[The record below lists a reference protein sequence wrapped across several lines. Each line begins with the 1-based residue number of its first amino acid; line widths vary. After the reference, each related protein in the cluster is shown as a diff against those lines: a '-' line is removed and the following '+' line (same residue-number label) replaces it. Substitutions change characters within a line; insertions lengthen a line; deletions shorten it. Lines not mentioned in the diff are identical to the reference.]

1 MPLRLTLLAAFP
13 LLLAAL
19 AVAQPKPAD
28 VSGPIN
34 VSPKPVASD
43 KGVKLDYD
51 IVYVRAPR
59 NGDKIG
65 TNWPEISNPVFMDPG
80 ADLMLLHPDGTEE
93 VLVKGGAGSVTDPVV
108 SFDGEW
114 VYYSHFHDLKGA
126 SVAQGPPAGA
136 DIFKIHVKSKKV
148 VRLTRQEFTPNT
160 GAANW
165 SADFRTPEAGKNHF
179 GYGVF
184 NTGPCPLPGGRVMF
198 TSNRN
203 GFKPPKRVPH
213 VMQLFVMDDGGAN
226 VECVGHLNLGMALH
240 PTMLKDGRV
249 MFSSLES
256 QGLRASTLWGLWC
269 INPDGTGWGPMA
281 SAFLPGASP
290 SAWHFQTQLAD
301 GSVVAEEY
309 YSQTSSGFGT
319 LVKFPLAPPK
329 GEAPFGPGFTADAR
343 NPALRHGRTD
353 AGAARERRLPFSPF
367 GVEALTPFA
376 RSDEGPADYAER
388 GRRAAPR
395 VGKVTHP
402 SAAPDNH
409 LLLVWSAGPVNGG
422 YTVHQPAVDGG
433 LYLLKDGKIA
443 NEPGDLLLV
452 KNDPKYNEMWPRA
465 LVPYQRVHGIP
476 EPKTL
481 VPLAND
487 GALSK
492 HLPAGT
498 PFGLVGTSS
507 FYKRESYPNGV
518 VKPGTVTAAHA
529 GTDASGYDDLDP
541 FNSALD
547 GASLNWFNQG
557 ADAGRYTNADIH
569 AVRILA
575 TEPATDRNRGPR
587 SGRTFRSHATERL
600 RILGEIPL
608 RKFGERQPTPPAPL
622 PKGKGEKEAG
632 SLALAAR
639 GGAGGAERSEASDS
653 PFPLGRGAGGVGS
666 SPAGGRGSSEP
677 LDPDGNPDTS
687 FLAKIPADVGFTFQT
702 LDKNGMV
709 LNMAQTWHQVRP
721 GEIRNDCG
729 GCHAHS
735 QKPTDFSL
743 TAAARPGYQ
752 VFDLTE
758 KTPLLTTKA
767 KDESRTR
774 WDAADETGLKFAGA
788 VTNVEYFRDVKPIL
802 DRSCAACHTGADAPA
817 KLVLGDD
824 KTINVADC
832 DDVPGTYYRLAMDS
846 AGRFGHKPLV
856 SGWRGANASR
866 YVRMFQS
873 RRSLLMWKV
882 HGARLDGWSND
893 DFPTETTPGD
903 ARTLKLKGEPVANT
917 PANRN
922 RADLDFTGS
931 VMPPPAAVKAGKVQ
945 PLTAEDKLTLARWID
960 LGCPIDLD
968 YDPKNPAKPGF
979 GWALDDQRPTL
990 TVALPKAGANPPL
1003 ARILV
1008 GMHDYG
1014 TGLDAA
1020 SFSAVASFAANGIAA
1035 GTDLAPKF
1043 TALGG
1048 GVYELK
1054 LATPL
1059 TGANLNLTVSVKD
1072 KQGNV
1077 TRIERTFSAGK

>member
-1 MPLRLTLLAAFP
+1 MGDSGASVDTRGPPESVIAPRTSDRVTYTYPATAAPETFMRFCLLTAFLLV
-13 LLLAAL
+13 LAAL
-19 AVAQPKPAD
+19 AGAQPRPAD

-34 VSPKPVASD
+34 VTPKPVASD
-43 KGVKLDYD
+43 KAVKLDYD

-59 NGDKIG
+59 NGDKVG

-80 ADLMLLHPDGTEE
+80 ADLMLLHPDGSEE
-93 VLVKGGAGSVTDPVV
+93 VLVKGGAGSITDPAV

-136 DIFKIHVKSKKV
+136 DVFKIHVKSKKV

-165 SADFRTPEAGKNHF
+165 SKDFRTPEAGKNHF
-179 GYGVF
+179 EYGVF
-184 NTGPCPLPGGRVMF
+184 NTGPCPLPGGKVMF

-203 GFKPPKRVPH
+203 GFKPPKRLPH
-213 VMQLFVMDDGGAN
+213 VMQLFVMDDDGAN

-240 PTMLKDGRV
+240 PTALADGRV

-269 INPDGTGWGPMA
+269 VNPDGTGWGPMA

-290 SAWHFQTQLAD
+290 SAWHFQTQLSD
-301 GSVVAEEY
+301 GSIVAEEY

-319 LVKFPLAPPK
+319 LVKFPVAPPA
-329 GEAPFGPGFTADAR
+329 GEAAFGPGFTSDAR

-376 RSDEGPADYAER
+376 RSDEGPADYAVP
-388 GRRAAPR
+388 GRRTAPR

-409 LLLVWSAGPVNGG
+409 LLVVWSAGPVNGG

-433 LYLLKDGKIA
+433 LYLLKDGKTA
-443 NEPGDLLLV
+443 NEPGDLLLI
-452 KNDPKYNEMWPRA
+452 KNDPKYNEQWPRA
-465 LVPYQRVHGIP
+465 LVPYKRVHGIA

-481 VPLAND
+481 TPLAND
-487 GALSK
+487 GARSK

-518 VKPGTVTAAHA
+518 VKPGTVTAASA

-547 GASLNWFNQG
+547 GVSLNWMNQG

-575 TEPATDRNRGPR
+575 MEPATDRNKGPHA
-587 SGRTFRSHATERL
+587 GRTFRSHATERL
-600 RILGEIPL
+600 RILGEVPL
-608 RKFGERQPTPPAPL
+608 RKFKTPVAHAP
-622 PKGKGEKEAG
+622 G
-632 SLALAAR
+632 S
-639 GGAGGAERSEASDS
+639 
-653 PFPLGRGAGGVGS
+653 P
-666 SPAGGRGSSEP
+666 EP

-702 LDKNGMV
+702 LDKRGMV

-735 QKPTDFSL
+735 QKPTDFTL
-743 TAAARPGYQ
+743 TAAAKPDYE
-752 VFDLTE
+752 VFDLTRG
-758 KTPLLTTKA
+758 TPLLTTKA
-767 KDESRTR
+767 KDESRKQ
-774 WDAADETGLKFAGA
+774 WDATDETGLKFASA

-802 DRSCAACHTGADAPA
+802 DRSCAACHTPGEPGASATGGN
-817 KLVLGDD
+817 LVLNDD

-832 DDVPGTYYRLAMDS
+832 DDVPGTYYRLAMDN

-873 RRSLLMWKV
+873 RRSLLVWKV

-903 ARTLKLKGEPVANT
+903 ARTLKLKGETVANT
-917 PANRN
+917 AANRN
-922 RADLDFTGS
+922 RADLDFIGS

-945 PLTAEDKLTLARWID
+945 PLTAEDKLTLVRWID

-1003 ARILV
+1003 ERILI

-1020 SFSAVASFAANGIAA
+1020 SFAAVASFAANGAAA
-1035 GTDLAPKF
+1035 GTNLAPKF

-1054 LATPL
+1054 LTTPL
-1059 TGANLNLTVSVKD
+1059 TGANLKLTVSVKD

-1077 TRIERTFSAGK
+1077 TRIERTFSAGQ